1 MCHFRLISFVE
12 IGTVIFMVHGLV
24 SYHTRQQPLLSL
36 EIIQI
41 TGQFICIVGHLGG
54 LDLFY
59 RWNYMKHV
67 FAVCFFVIHH
77 CHCHLTYFLRPSSV
91 TFYIIVTNANTNT
104 YIGLLST
111 HTHNPPRF
119 ALNNNNN
126 TQCHSKESIKVSQ
139 IKSTLNEC
147 QVIRSVDKSM

>member
-1 MCHFRLISFVE
+1 MCHFRLISRSSSW
-12 IGTVIFMVHGLV
+12 FMVHGLV
-24 SYHTRQQPLLSL
+24 SHHTRHQPLLSL
-36 EIIQI
+36 EIVQI
-41 TGQFICIVGHLGG
+41 TGQFISFHSLQSIHCGSFGWFGFILPLEKPFSYIHIIIVIAIVVSL
-54 LDLFY
+54 
-59 RWNYMKHV
+59 
-67 FAVCFFVIHH
+67 IS
-77 CHCHLTYFLRPSSV
+77 SSV
-91 TFYIIVTNANTNT
+91 TFYITVTNANANT
-104 YIGLLST
+104 CIGLLST